1 MRNVVVKVHSFCIT
15 LGGILG
21 GIFGGIL
28 GGIFGGLLNRHPALL
43 CEAAFLARLR
53 AHPLLRNAV
62 VGCGRLRPRTPRPRT
77 PTRSS

>member
-28 GGIFGGLLNRHPALL
+28 VGIFGGLLNRHPDL
-43 CEAAFLARLR
+43 RLR
-53 AHPLLRNAV
+53 AVTKDANYILGHI
-62 VGCGRLRPRTPRPRT
+62 
-77 PTRSS
+77 